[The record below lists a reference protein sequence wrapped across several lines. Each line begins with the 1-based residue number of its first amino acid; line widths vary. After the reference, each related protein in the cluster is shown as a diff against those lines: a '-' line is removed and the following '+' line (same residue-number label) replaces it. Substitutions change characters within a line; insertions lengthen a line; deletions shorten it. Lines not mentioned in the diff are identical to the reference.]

1 MTANLDKDDSDSIWN
16 LLFSLP
22 QPVIEVAHHYNI
34 NDQRYTKVFELSDNG
49 ILSRKNEDDING
61 GYFKD
66 R

>member
-1 MTANLDKDDSDSIWN
+1 MTANLDKDNSDSIRN

-49 ILSRKNEDDING
+49 ILSRK
-61 GYFKD
+61 K
-66 R
+66 